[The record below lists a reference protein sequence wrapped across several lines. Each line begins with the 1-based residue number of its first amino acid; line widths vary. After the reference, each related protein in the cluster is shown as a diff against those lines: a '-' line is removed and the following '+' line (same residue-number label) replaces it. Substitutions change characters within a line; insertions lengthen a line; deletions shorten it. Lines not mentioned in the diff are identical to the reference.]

1 MKNKYCQSC
10 GMQMKK
16 DPKGGG
22 TNKDGSVNLTYCSY
36 CFENGKFTSEN
47 ITAEEMQI
55 FVIAKMKEMG
65 FPGFLAKFF
74 SKGIPKLQRWTTTK

>member
-10 GMQMKK
+10 GMPMKK
-16 DPKGGG
+16 DPKGGS
-22 TNKDGSVNLTYCSY
+22 TNKDGSVNLTFCSY

-74 SKGIPKLQRWTTTK
+74 SKGIPKLQRWKTTK